1 MSDKGHCLARK
12 YLKSLVASLRK
23 ISLLEQMRLKRRN

>member
-1 MSDKGHCLARK
+1 MSEKGYCLARK

-23 ISLLEQMRLKRRN
+23 ITLLEQMRL